1 MSYQNIITKVAEEL
15 GLPESL
21 VNETYKSFWR
31 YVRETIKE
39 LPLKEDLSQEE
50 FDKLQTNF
58 NIPSIGK
65 LSCTWNR
72 YNGVKKQFEKFKELK
87 NVHN

>member
-31 YVRETIKE
+31 YVREAIKE

-65 LSCTWNR
+65 LSCTWDR

>member
-58 NIPSIGK
+58 NISSIGK
-65 LSCTWNR
+65 LSCTWDR

>member
-1 MSYQNIITKVAEEL
+1 MSYQNIVTKVAEEL

-65 LSCTWNR
+65 LTCTWNR
-72 YNGVKKQFEKFKELK
+72 YNGVKRQFEKFKELK
-87 NVHN
+87 DVYN

>member
-1 MSYQNIITKVAEEL
+1 MSYQNIVTKVAEEL